1 MSEKDLDGRLVF
13 AEKQDF
19 YREQVGLLQV
29 IGSCCS
35 FSRADWVKYG
45 IIAPIVYVLI
55 TAIV

>member
-1 MSEKDLDGRLVF
+1 MKAFFEIMMADYRSE
-13 AEKQDF
+13 
-19 YREQVGLLQV
+19 
-29 IGSCCS
+29 C

>member
-1 MSEKDLDGRLVF
+1 MKAFFEIMMADYRSEV
-13 AEKQDF
+13 
-19 YREQVGLLQV
+19 
-29 IGSCCS
+29 